1 LPTKESET
9 ELNISCIALAGG
21 KSSRLGRN
29 KLTEVI
35 GDKILLHR
43 VLDTLSLLGSE
54 IIIVTP
60 RQSSLPEIAD
70 YSGVRIIRDIYPD
83 KGSLGGIYTGLAASK
98 SPHNLVVASDMP
110 FLNVDLLRYML
121 GIASGADLVAYRD
134 GDRFEP
140 LHAVYSRNC
149 VAALEQLVQ
158 RNNVRIIEILRLVKT
173 RFLTLEEIARFDPG
187 HLSFFNVNTE
197 EELSRALDI
206 VKTLQGRGIIL

>member
-1 LPTKESET
+1 
-9 ELNISCIALAGG
+9 
-21 KSSRLGRN
+21 
-29 KLTEVI
+29 
-35 GDKILLHR
+35 
-43 VLDTLSLLGSE
+43 
-54 IIIVTP
+54 
-60 RQSSLPEIAD
+60 
-70 YSGVRIIRDIYPD
+70 
-83 KGSLGGIYTGLAASK
+83 
-98 SPHNLVVASDMP
+98 
-110 FLNVDLLRYML
+110 LNVDLLRYML